1 MAQKKDL
8 YRKQGTKSLF
18 LFGGQDRMPPGN
30 LMSECA
36 VLCSVYTAVV
46 LFPLLLL
53 EGGGEGMFYVDLY
66 FKLKPHT
73 QIEHFIY

>member
-1 MAQKKDL
+1 
-8 YRKQGTKSLF
+8 
-18 LFGGQDRMPPGN
+18 MPPGN

-66 FKLKPHT
+66 FKFKPHT
-73 QIEHFIY
+73 QIEYFIF